1 MDNDDEPIGR
11 LLTRREMLKL
21 LAALGAATA
30 AGCAPR
36 LPGTA
41 TAPTATAVPTVVPT
55 IVPTATTAIAG
66 AGGAIP
72 TATAAPAPTAAE
84 ALAATV
90 PVPACV
96 VRPEQTEGPYFVDVR
111 LNRSDIRADG
121 DGSVKLGAPLALA
134 FLVSRVGE
142 TSCTLLPGAMVD
154 IWHCD
159 ADGVY
164 SGVNDRNF
172 GNTAGQTFLR
182 GYQVTD
188 ANGAAAFTT
197 LYPGWYSGRAVH
209 IHFKIRAE
217 LDGRNYEFTS
227 QLYFDDL
234 LSDRVL
240 AQEPYNARGDRDT
253 RNDADGIFGR
263 GGDLLTLNVTESN
276 GAMRPYLIS
285 GCSSD

>member
-1 MDNDDEPIGR
+1 MDNDNEPIGR

-36 LPGTA
+36 LSGTA
-41 TAPTATAVPTVVPT
+41 TAPTATTMPT
-55 IVPTATTAIAG
+55 IVPTATTVTAG

-72 TATAAPAPTAAE
+72 TATAAPDPTAAE

-111 LNRSDIRADG
+111 LDRGDIRADA
-121 DGSVKLGAPLALA
+121 DGTVKPGAPLALA

-172 GNTAGQTFLR
+172 GSTAGQTFLR

-197 LYPGWYSGRAVH
+197 IYPGWYSGRAVH

-217 LDGRNYEFTS
+217 LGGRNYEFTS
-227 QLYFDDL
+227 QLYFDDA

-240 AQEPYNARGDRDT
+240 AQEPYSARGDRNT

-263 GGDLLTLNVTESN
+263 GGDLLTLNVTES
-276 GAMRPYLIS
+276 GGGYAAVFDIGMQV
-285 GCSSD
+285 

>member
-36 LPGTA
+36 LSGTA
-41 TAPTATAVPTVVPT
+41 TAPTATTEATTAPTATAVPT
-55 IVPTATTAIAG
+55 ATGIAG

-72 TATAAPAPTAAE
+72 TATAAPDPTAAE

-111 LNRSDIRADG
+111 LNRSDIRADAN
-121 DGSVKLGAPLALA
+121 GSVKPGAPLALA

-172 GNTAGQTFLR
+172 GSTAGQTFLR

-188 ANGAAAFTT
+188 ANGTAAFTT
-197 LYPGWYSGRAVH
+197 IYPGWYSGRAVH

-217 LDGRNYEFTS
+217 LDGRHYEFTS
-227 QLYFDDL
+227 QLYFDDA

-240 AQEPYNARGDRDT
+240 AQEPYSARGDRNT

-263 GGDLLTLNVTESN
+263 GGDLLTLNVTES
-276 GAMRPYLIS
+276 GGGYAAVFDIGMQI
-285 GCSSD
+285 

>member
-36 LPGTA
+36 LSGTA
-41 TAPTATAVPTVVPT
+41 TAPTATTGATTAPTATAVPT
-55 IVPTATTAIAG
+55 ATAIAG

-96 VRPEQTEGPYFVDVR
+96 VRPEQTEGPYFVDVQ
-111 LNRSDIRADG
+111 LNRSDIRADA
-121 DGSVKLGAPLALA
+121 DGSVKPGAPLALT

-142 TSCTLLPGAMVD
+142 TSCIALPGAMVD

-164 SGVNDRNF
+164 SGVNDFNF
-172 GNTAGQTFLR
+172 GSTAGQTFLR

-188 ANGAAAFTT
+188 GNGTAAFTT
-197 LYPGWYSGRAVH
+197 IYPGWYSGRTVH

-227 QLYFDDL
+227 QLYFDDAL
-234 LSDRVL
+234 TDRVL
-240 AQEPYNARGDRDT
+240 AQEPYRANGDRDT

-263 GGDLLTLNVTESN
+263 GGDLLTLNVVEAN
-276 GAMRPYLIS
+276 GGYAAVFDIGMQV
-285 GCSSD
+285 

>member
-30 AGCAPR
+30 AGCVPR
-36 LPGTA
+36 VMPE
-41 TAPTATAVPTVVPT
+41 
-55 IVPTATTAIAG
+55 TATTAPAATAAAPTG
-66 AGGAIP
+66 PGSAIP
-72 TATAAPAPTAAE
+72 TATTGAATAAPTPTAEIA
-84 ALAATV
+84 AAATV

-96 VRPEQTEGPYFVDVR
+96 VRPEQTEGPYFVDVQ
-111 LNRSDIRADG
+111 LNRSDIRADA
-121 DGSVKLGAPLALA
+121 DGSVKPGAPLALT

-142 TSCTLLPGAMVD
+142 TSCITLPGAMVD

-164 SGVNDRNF
+164 SGVNDFNF
-172 GNTAGQTFLR
+172 GSTAGQTFLR
-182 GYQVTD
+182 GYQMTD
-188 ANGAAAFTT
+188 GNGTAAFTT
-197 LYPGWYSGRAVH
+197 IYPGWYSGRAVH

-227 QLYFDDL
+227 QLYFDDAL
-234 LSDRVL
+234 TDRVH
-240 AQEPYNARGDRDT
+240 AQEPYRTNGDRDT

-263 GGDLLTLNVTESN
+263 GGDLLTLNVVESN
-276 GAMRPYLIS
+276 GGYAAVFDIGMQV
-285 GCSSD
+285 

>member
-11 LLTRREMLKL
+11 LLTRRETLKL

-36 LPGTA
+36 LSGTA
-41 TAPTATAVPTVVPT
+41 TAPTATTMPT
-55 IVPTATTAIAG
+55 IVPTATTVTAG

-72 TATAAPAPTAAE
+72 TATAAPDPTAAE

-111 LNRSDIRADG
+111 LNRSDIRADT
-121 DGSVKLGAPLALA
+121 DGSVKPGAPLALA

-172 GNTAGQTFLR
+172 GSTAGQTFLR

-197 LYPGWYSGRAVH
+197 IYPGWYSGRAVH

-217 LDGRNYEFTS
+217 LGGRNYEFTS
-227 QLYFDDL
+227 QLYFDDA

-240 AQEPYNARGDRDT
+240 AQEPYSARGDRNT

-263 GGDLLTLNVTESN
+263 GGDLLTLNVTES
-276 GAMRPYLIS
+276 GGGYAAVFDIGMQV
-285 GCSSD
+285 